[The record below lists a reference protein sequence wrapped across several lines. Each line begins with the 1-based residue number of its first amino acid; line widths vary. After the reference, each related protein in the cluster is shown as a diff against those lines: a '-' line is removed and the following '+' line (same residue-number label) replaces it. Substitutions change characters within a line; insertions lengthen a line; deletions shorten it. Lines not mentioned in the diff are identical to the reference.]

1 MKRFDLTVVLTYYTP
16 YLSGLTEVARVVA
29 EGLAARGWRVAVVAS
44 QHDPALPRHEVR
56 NGVQVFRAPVLA
68 RVGRGVICP
77 GFPALA
83 GRIARDS
90 AVVNLH
96 LPMLEAGLVAR
107 LAGDTPIVC
116 NHHDDVWVPGGL
128 VARAQIDLVER
139 SVRAALRRSVGVMV
153 NNVDHAQHSR
163 HWPVMRDRAVHAVP
177 PPCVHRPPGRPSFRG
192 SSGLHVGFL
201 GRIAAEKGLTH
212 LVDGFRLIDDPEA
225 RLLVAGDH
233 SSVAGGSVIGELR
246 ARAAGDRRIRFLG
259 RLTDAEISDL
269 YASID
274 VFALTSV
281 AEESFGIVQAEAM
294 ISGVPSVASDLPG
307 MRVPV
312 QLTGFGELV
321 PPRDPAAIAE
331 ALVRVGATSAA
342 DRVEG
347 ARRAEARFGV
357 TVSIDAYEEAFRAA
371 AGDRLRVAA
380 LRAAA

>member
-1 MKRFDLTVVLTYYTP
+1 MSHQYDLAVVLTYYTP

-44 QHDPALPRHEVR
+44 QHDPTLPRHEVR
-56 NGVQVFRAPVLA
+56 NGVEVFRAPVVA
-68 RVGRGVICP
+68 RIGRGVVSP
-77 GFPALA
+77 TFATLA
-83 GRIARDS
+83 GRIARRS

-96 LPMLEAGLVAR
+96 LPMLEAGPVAR
-107 LAGDTPIVC
+107 LAGDIPIVA

-128 VARAQIDLVER
+128 VAKTQIAVVER
-139 SVRAALRRSVGVMV
+139 SVRAALRRCAGVVV
-153 NNVDHAQHSR
+153 NNVDHARHSR
-163 HWPVMRDRAVHAVP
+163 HWPVLRQRPVHAIP
-177 PPCVHRPPGRPSFRG
+177 PPCVHRPPGRPTLRDG
-192 SSGLHVGFL
+192 TGLHVGFL
-201 GRIAAEKGLTH
+201 GRIAAEKGLSY
-212 LVDGFRLIDDPEA
+212 LVDAFRLIDDPAA
-225 RLLVAGDH
+225 RLLIAGDH

-246 ARAAGDRRIRFLG
+246 ARAGTDRRIRFLG

-312 QLTGFGELV
+312 QVTGFGALV
-321 PPRDPAAIAE
+321 PPRDPAAIAA
-331 ALVRVGATSAA
+331 ALRTVGAMPA
-342 DRVEG
+342 DQRTEG

-357 TVSIDAYEEAFRAA
+357 TVSIDGYEQAFRAA
-371 AGDRLRVAA
+371 AGTRLATTA
-380 LRAAA
+380 LAG